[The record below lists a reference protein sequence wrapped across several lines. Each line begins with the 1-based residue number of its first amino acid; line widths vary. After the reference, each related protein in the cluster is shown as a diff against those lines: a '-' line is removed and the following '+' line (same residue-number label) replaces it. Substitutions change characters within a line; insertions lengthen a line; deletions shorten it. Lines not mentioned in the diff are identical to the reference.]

1 MSLDYTEVPPW
12 EVDSQLA
19 AAAQQALEL
28 VREELEL
35 PRLVLVWVRV
45 DEGSAAAFVMPGV
58 YPDWI
63 FVDPRFIGPR
73 IVADTIAHEAWHLHS
88 ARQGP
93 LGSVAAREWGARF
106 FAESFTERHQGR
118 LRWPKESGP

>member
-12 EVDSQLA
+12 EVDPQLA

-35 PRLVLVWVRV
+35 PRLVIVWVRV
-45 DEGSAAAFVMPGV
+45 DEGSAAAFVMPNLA
-58 YPDWI
+58 PDRI
-63 FVDPRFIGPR
+63 FVDPRFMGPR
-73 IVADTIAHEAWHLHS
+73 TVADTIAHEAWHLAS
-88 ARQGP
+88 ARQGV
-93 LGSVAAREWGARF
+93 LTARWVREWAADF
-106 FAESFTERHQGR
+106 FATSFVERHQGR